1 MRSAALVEGKNMQ
14 CRCNVQ
20 LLDLDANIFKIFIE
34 LHLLIFFFFEQCRES
49 CQGGGGLQI
58 IHKGPEAGPYRE

>member
-1 MRSAALVEGKNMQ
+1 MQ
-14 CRCNVQ
+14 VIAQ